1 MKVSKGVYKFTLNPR
16 LKNSVVKVNVSS
28 QYNIKTY
35 GKSEEQLLL
44 FSNSALGAVGC
55 EVSVPTAHKPLGMG
69 QYDFK
74 KQ

>member
-1 MKVSKGVYKFTLNPR
+1 MKVSKGVYKFTLKPR

-35 GKSEEQLLL
+35 GKSEVQRLS
-44 FSNSALGAVGC
+44 FSNSALGAVGS
-55 EVSVPTAHKPLGMG
+55 EVSVLTAHKPLGKG
-69 QYDFK
+69 QYDFE